1 MGTMSN
7 NLFFAIQL
15 AEYEEKLEREKEAY
29 EKALK
34 KGKNNNFYFAINSK
48 VKGYNHYARSYTFD
62 SCKDSPTKSISKKQK
77 QVI

>member
-34 KGKNNNFYFAINSK
+34 KGKNNNFYFAINCIEFVLICFHKLSPFGK
-48 VKGYNHYARSYTFD
+48 YNIYS
-62 SCKDSPTKSISKKQK
+62 
-77 QVI
+77 

>member
-29 EKALK
+29 EK
-34 KGKNNNFYFAINSK
+34 
-48 VKGYNHYARSYTFD
+48 H
-62 SCKDSPTKSISKKQK
+62 
-77 QVI
+77 